1 MKGFFDKKKILE
13 SYTKF
18 IFSFFLFE
26 NLVESIFDNMLLRTN
41 RSEASEA
48 PQKTME
54 APTDGKK
61 SLEYKKR

>member
-13 SYTKF
+13 SYIKF

-41 RSEASEA
+41 RSEAS
-48 PQKTME
+48 QKTME
-54 APTDGKK
+54 APTDGKN
-61 SLEYKKR
+61 SLEYEKR